1 MIYNFEWDPKK
12 AKSNFQKHGIAFEN
26 AATVFKDKN
35 AISIFD
41 EKHSDSEERW
51 ITIGLD
57 ETTRVLTVVHTYMV
71 FDGSD
76 YSIRIISARKA
87 TQNEIA
93 TYKGK

>member
-57 ETTRVLTVVHTYMV
+57 ETMRVLTVIHTYMV
-71 FDGSD
+71 FDGNN

-87 TQNEIA
+87 AKNEIA